1 MEEQNVTSTN
11 FITMVNEELT
21 INPALYKSMTS
32 SIDVPENKMFTFT
45 LQNVDVCIANSI
57 RRVVLSEIPVVVMDS
72 LDKENIDEQNITIQ
86 KNTSILNN
94 EIIKQRLSCIP
105 VCIDDLD
112 EFEYRNY
119 VVECDVKNNTS
130 EKLVVSS
137 GDFKIKNTV
146 SGEYLSEPE
155 TRKIF
160 KKNHVTNQFID
171 IVYLQPSFNGNGS
184 EHIKFTCGLTVST
197 AKENGSYNVAST
209 CVYSLTQDKAEV
221 EKQWKIMSE
230 KLPQKRDVRELAYN
244 DFMNLDAHRIVIP
257 NSFDFKIQ
265 STGIYKNNELVI
277 LACEVMV
284 RKLEELMK
292 ALETP
297 DSIIT
302 PNLELMENAYNVLL
316 ENEDYTLGKV
326 IENMMY
332 LMFFMREKKLNYVSL
347 KKLHPHDKDS
357 YLMIAYK
364 EENTTIQN
372 IVDDINAICKLNI
385 EIYQNIKSNMGK
397 V

>member
-1 MEEQNVTSTN
+1 MAELSTSSTTFVTM
-11 FITMVNEELT
+11 INEELT
-21 INPALYKSMTS
+21 INPALYKSMSS
-32 SIDVPENKMFTFT
+32 SIDVPENKMLSFT
-45 LQNVDVCIANSI
+45 LQDVDVCIANSL

-72 LDKENIDEQNITIQ
+72 LDKENIDDQNITIQ

-105 VCIDDLD
+105 VCINDLN

-119 VVECDVKNNTS
+119 VVECDVKNDTN
-130 EKLVVSS
+130 EKLVVTS

-146 SGEYLSEPE
+146 SGEYLSESE

-184 EHIKFTCGLTVST
+184 EHIKFTCGFKVSN
-197 AKENGSYNVAST
+197 AKENGSYNAAST
-209 CVYSLTQDKAEV
+209 CVYSFTQDKEKV
-221 EKQWKIMSE
+221 EKQWKMMSE

-257 NSFDFKIQ
+257 NSFDFKVQ
-265 STGIYKNNELVI
+265 STGIYQNNELI
-277 LACEVMV
+277 MIACEVMIS
-284 RKLEELMK
+284 KLEELIK
-292 ALETP
+292 SLENP
-297 DSIIT
+297 QEFIA

-316 ENEDYTLGKV
+316 KNEDYTLGKV

-332 LMFFMREKKLNYVSL
+332 LMFFMREKKLSYVSL

-364 EENTTIQN
+364 DEKTTIEN
-372 IVDDINAICKLNI
+372 IVDDVTSICKLNI
-385 EIYQNIKSNMGK
+385 EIYQTIKSNMGK